1 MKLFWYFFISI
12 IHYDRCHRSVQCNL
26 YYFDFIIDLRSSSPT
41 AGKTY
46 ELATQDDRIFESR
59 VRWGAVLHRY
69 ESRQWQWFIRSYL
82 ESILGWRSSIPRYA
96 RTDFRQSKTDGSTKR
111 SSSSVPSLKKVP
123 SSSWKRGDFDVY
135 CAAPVSGCA
144 SFASAGNLIS
154 LISLNFENVDWFF
167 IVKSVFFS
175 TAKTISISSDF
186 G

>member
-1 MKLFWYFFISI
+1 MFYETFRFA
-12 IHYDRCHRSVQCNL
+12 
-26 YYFDFIIDLRSSSPT
+26 SSRLNCS
-41 AGKTY
+41 
-46 ELATQDDRIFESR
+46 RNSR
-59 VRWGAVLHRY
+59 VSAMTTPDNHIQTIGPKVRNRCQSKSA
-69 ESRQWQWFIRSYL
+69 F
-82 ESILGWRSSIPRYA
+82 RSSIPRYA

-154 LISLNFENVDWFF
+154 LISLNFENVDSFF
-167 IVKSVFFS
+167 ILNSVSFS
-175 TAKTISISSDF
+175 IANTMSISSDF